1 VKPIIFV
8 LGPSGVGKSYLSKK
22 LKEKNVVYVHID
34 TDRSDRTFAANG
46 FPSEWDDD
54 FHKVEPATLAGDLR
68 NRLSDKHSG
77 AVVSF
82 PTVHVFTP
90 EKLVE
95 AAQLG
100 VTPVVL
106 WGKQGDCVRAAE
118 LRINKKGMMFDLAR
132 YERLNKPTFE
142 AYGRP
147 EYDAFRVEAFREE
160 DGSRYLDEEWLARIV
175 ERTAG

>member
-1 VKPIIFV
+1 MKPIIFV
-8 LGPSGVGKSYLSKK
+8 LGPSGVGKSCLSKK
-22 LKEKNVVYVHID
+22 LAKSKFLHVKID
-34 TDRSDRTFAANG
+34 TDRKTRTFEENG

-54 FHKVEPATLAGDLR
+54 FHKVKPAHLVSVLR
-68 NRLSDKHSG
+68 NRLDNKHAG
-77 AVVSF
+77 AVISF

-106 WGKQGDCVRAAE
+106 WGKQEDCIQAAE
-118 LRINKKGMMFDLAR
+118 KRIKKKGMPFNSPR
-132 YERLNKPTFE
+132 YKRLNEPTFQ

-147 EYDAFRVEAFREE
+147 EYDAFRVEAFRE
-160 DGSRYLDEEWLARIV
+160 DRSRYTVEELLAQIIK
-175 ERTAG
+175 RTAG